1 MSLKSINTIVLEE
14 MDKYLTMITES
25 LFEDEENKSEG
36 NKEEMPLS
44 KMSDKQRQTKAR
56 IDKANRRDGQKV
68 GNNVSQEVRDFL
80 NDPAVN
86 VSDVMVQATGL
97 SPTSASSLGAKIAK
111 GERPVKAKLA
121 QTVHKIQNQLG

>member
-1 MSLKSINTIVLEE
+1 MALKSIKTIVLEE
-14 MDKYLTMITES
+14 MDRYIHNIINES
-25 LFEDEENKSEG
+25 LFEDESTENDVRHERI
-36 NKEEMPLS
+36 
-44 KMSDKQRQTKAR
+44 SDKQRNAKER
-56 IDKANRRDGQKV
+56 IEKANKRDGQKV

-121 QTVHKIQNQLG
+121 QTVHQIQNQLG